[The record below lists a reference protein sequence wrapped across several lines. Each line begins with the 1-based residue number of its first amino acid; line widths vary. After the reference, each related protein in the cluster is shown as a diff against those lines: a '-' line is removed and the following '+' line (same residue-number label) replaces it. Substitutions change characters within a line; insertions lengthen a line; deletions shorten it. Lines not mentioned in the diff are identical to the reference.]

1 MKLGWKGAL
10 GILLSAV
17 FLYFAF
23 RNVHWADA
31 WRAARQ
37 ANYGLLLLAV
47 IAATGMFPL
56 RAMRWR
62 TILDPVAPKLPF
74 GPLWRA
80 IAMGQ
85 MVTNVVPGR
94 FGEIVRPYALTREVG
109 RDKVPFAMSLAS
121 IAVDRVFDAIVVLLL
136 LGISMLSPGLPSSLT
151 IMGHTVTL
159 TQMVRY
165 LGLAPIVLLLLLY
178 ALVFFPERLIKL
190 FEVFARPVSRA
201 LEEKGSQMLRRFADG
216 LSVLRNPGHFIA
228 VFLWTLAHWL
238 IQPLAFW
245 IAMQAFGISVPIQ
258 ATLFVQGA
266 IVVGVALVPS
276 PGFFGVFEAA
286 GAAALAAYGVDSTL
300 GSTWALVFHVAT
312 FVPITLVGAYY
323 FARTGL
329 TLGEIGGASRDPD
342 ADTPTEGAKR
352 RREEQ

>member
-10 GILLSAV
+10 GIVLSVV

-23 RNVHWADA
+23 RNVHWTDA
-31 WRAARQ
+31 WRAAQQ
-37 ANYGLLLLAV
+37 AHYGLLLLSV
-47 IAATGMFPL
+47 IAATGMFAL
-56 RAMRWR
+56 RAIRWR

-109 RDKVPFAMSLAS
+109 ENTVPFPMSLAS

-136 LGISMLSPGLPSSLT
+136 LGLSMLSPGLPSTLT
-151 IMGHTVTL
+151 IAGHTLTL
-159 TQMVRY
+159 SQIIRY
-165 LGLAPIVLLLLLY
+165 LGIAPIALLVILY
-178 ALVFFPERLIKL
+178 ALVFLPDRLIKL
-190 FEVFARPVSRA
+190 FEAFARPISHS
-201 LEEKGSQMLRRFADG
+201 LEVKGSQMLRRFADG
-216 LSVLRNPGHFIA
+216 LSVLRNPRHFIA

-238 IQPLAFW
+238 LQPLAFW
-245 IAMQAFGISVPIQ
+245 LAMKAFNVPAPIQ
-258 ATLFVQGA
+258 STLFVQGV
-266 IVVGVALVPS
+266 IVAAVALSPS

-286 GAAALAAYGVDSTL
+286 GAAALAAYGVDQTL
-300 GSTWALVFHVAT
+300 GTTWALVFHVAT
-312 FVPITLVGAYY
+312 FIPITVIGAYY
-323 FARTGL
+323 FARAGL
-329 TLGEIGGASRDPD
+329 TLGEISTASKDPESG
-342 ADTPTEGAKR
+342 TPTVGAKR